1 MKIRIVTVGKNKIP
15 FLIEGEKNYLNR
27 LKRYCLVEICSTKDS
42 TSKKSNRETMKE
54 EAERITAMNLD
65 GAFVVALD
73 REGTDLNTIELSQKI
88 QKWQNQGIQ
97 DLVFLIGSAWG
108 LDQTII
114 QRADF
119 VLSLS
124 RLTFQH
130 DMVRLILL
138 EQLYR
143 CFTIIR
149 GEKYHK

>member
-1 MKIRIVTVGKNKIP
+1 MKIRIVTVGKNKNP
-15 FLIEGEKNYLNR
+15 YLIDGESDYLNR
-27 LKRYCLVEICSTKDS
+27 LKRYCPIEIYSTKS
-42 TSKKSNRETMKE
+42 GCGKKSPGEIMKE
-54 EAERITAMNLD
+54 EAKNLFTVNLS

-73 REGTDLNTIELSQKI
+73 RTGKELDTIRLSQKI

-108 LDQTII
+108 LDQTLLKK
-114 QRADF
+114 ADF
-119 VLSLS
+119 VISLS
-124 RLTFQH
+124 KLTFQH

-143 CFTIIR
+143 CFTIIQ